1 MGASVVYTIA
11 LSGED
16 KLKVEFKKNRG
27 RISFFIVQYYG
38 LIGGRWRTIMRI
50 DTCHGYPHK
59 HTYYLRRRQLN
70 IALGTKE
77 DNNRVLT
84 ESLRFVKKNFQKIK
98 ENFLIRN

>member
-27 RISFFIVQYYG
+27 RISVCMVQYYG
-38 LIGGRWRTIMRI
+38 LIGGRWRTIMGI
-50 DTCHGYPHK
+50 DTCHGSPHK